1 MLKSNTMPY
10 ALTVCACRQ
19 RLESLLAL
27 FYLKH
32 KISNLT
38 KATDLATKF
47 RGREKDLNAQLR
59 ASYKA
64 DLTDILLPTVSK
76 TQDDG
81 AELERNSDDYDSL
94 ESSMRRFCLKHKP
107 LMLAKIPS
115 LIAECAG
122 AERALTS
129 LFSTADDA
137 EIMSSIL
144 NHLDPGS
151 VQTMHT

>member
-1 MLKSNTMPY
+1 MYIKYWICGT
-10 ALTVCACRQ
+10 CR
-19 RLESLLAL
+19 RVPAE
-27 FYLKH
+27 
-32 KISNLT
+32 N
-38 KATDLATKF
+38 
-47 RGREKDLNAQLR
+47 
-59 ASYKA
+59 
-64 DLTDILLPTVSK
+64 
-76 TQDDG
+76 
-81 AELERNSDDYDSL
+81 AELERAALVHVCFTDSL

-115 LIAECAG
+115 LIAKCAG